1 MANLH
6 KSLRFEVI
14 CEACTVYGNVRD
26 RTEGLKSNCI
36 RTNCFVLG
44 LFCFFFWFILR
55 EKRWKQRCPELRTD
69 CKGKGSMLVYRV
81 RQLFF
86 IIIKRSMILWFL
98 QDFTNGSFYCIIRT
112 FVNTTNKKYIKMLPT
127 HFLYILF
134 LLQTSINSKAL
145 D

>member
-26 RTEGLKSNCI
+26 RTEGLKRNCI
-36 RTNCFVLG
+36 RTKCFVLG
-44 LFCFFFWFILR
+44 SFFFWFILR
-55 EKRWKQRCPELRTD
+55 EKWWKRRCSELRTD
-69 CKGKGSMLVYRV
+69 CKGKGSMLAYRV

-98 QDFTNGSFYCIIRT
+98 QHFTNWE
-112 FVNTTNKKYIKMLPT
+112 
-127 HFLYILF
+127 F
-134 LLQTSINSKAL
+134 LLHCTHIRKHNKQEIYQNASCSLLICLVSFTLQSTLKL
-145 D
+145 